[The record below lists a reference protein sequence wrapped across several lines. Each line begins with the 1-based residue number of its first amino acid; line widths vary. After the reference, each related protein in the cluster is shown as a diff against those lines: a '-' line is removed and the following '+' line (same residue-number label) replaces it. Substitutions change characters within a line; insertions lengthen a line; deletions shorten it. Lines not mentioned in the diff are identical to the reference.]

1 VLIYDGNCGFCRR
14 WVARARRLDWH
25 DRVRFLPMQ
34 DREAGRVSGRS
45 SHALAQAVH
54 LVRPDGKVFAG
65 AAAVREYFRFVPGGF
80 LVRLGF
86 AIPGATAFAEWVY
99 AWIART
105 WGPVR

>member
-25 DRVRFLPMQ
+25 DN
-34 DREAGRVSGRS
+34 
-45 SHALAQAVH
+45 